1 VTGARKK
8 SDFLCCGLDI
18 KSYLCPVKINKQEI
32 NPLKEYSNYNYFN
45 NMNDKKLMNLAAD
58 NIRILAASMVE
69 KANSGHPGG
78 AMGGADFVNVLFS
91 EFLVYDPE
99 NPAWEGR
106 DRFFLDPGH
115 MSPMLYST
123 LALAGKFTLDELKE
137 FRQWG
142 SPTPGHP
149 ERDIMRGIENTSG
162 PLGQGHTFAVG
173 AAIAAKFMKARFEE
187 VMNQTIY
194 AYISDGGI
202 QEEISQG
209 AGRIAGAL
217 GLDNLIMFYDANDIQ
232 LSTETKDV
240 TIEDTAKKYEA
251 WGWKVI
257 KIDGNDADAIR
268 GALNEA
274 KAEAERPT
282 LIIGHTVM
290 GKGARK
296 ADGSSYEANCAT
308 HGAPLGGDAYV
319 NTIKNL
325 GGNPENPFT
334 VFPEVAE
341 LYAKRAAE
349 LKSIMAEK
357 YAVKAAWAK
366 ANPEKAAKLELF
378 FSGKAPEVNWAA
390 IEQKA
395 NVATRAASATVLG
408 ALATQVE
415 NMVVA
420 SADLSNSD
428 KTDGF
433 LKKTHAFKKGD
444 FSGAFFQA
452 GVSELTMA
460 CCCIGM
466 ALHGGIIPACGTFF
480 VFSDY
485 MKPAVR
491 MAALMEI
498 PVKFI
503 WTHDAFRVGE
513 DGPTHEPVE
522 QEAQIRLME
531 KLKNHKGHN
540 SMLVL
545 RPADAEETTVAWK
558 LAMDNMS
565 TPTALIFSRQ
575 NIVNLPAGNDYSQ
588 AAKGAYIVA
597 GSDENPDITLV
608 ASGSEVATLVAGAEL
623 LRKDGIKLRIVS
635 APSEGL
641 FRSQAPGYQ
650 ESIIPA
656 DAKVFGLT
664 AGLPVTLE
672 GLVGA
677 HGKVWGLESFGFSAP
692 YKVLDE
698 KLGFTAENV
707 YKQVK
712 AMI

>member
-1 VTGARKK
+1 
-8 SDFLCCGLDI
+8 
-18 KSYLCPVKINKQEI
+18 
-32 NPLKEYSNYNYFN
+32 
-45 NMNDKKLMNLAAD
+45 MNRAAD

-91 EFLVYDPE
+91 EFLVYDPQ
-99 NPAWEGR
+99 NPRWEGR

-115 MSPMLYST
+115 MSPMLYSV
-123 LALAGKFTLDELKE
+123 LAFTGKYTLDELKQ

-149 ERDIMRGIENTSG
+149 EVNVDRGVENTSG
-162 PLGQGHTFAVG
+162 PLGQGHTYAVG
-173 AAIAAKFMKARFEE
+173 AAIAAKFLKARFGE

-209 AGRIAGAL
+209 AGRIAGTL
-217 GLDNLIMFYDANDIQ
+217 GLDNLIMFYDSNDVQ
-232 LSTETKDV
+232 LSTNTEDV
-240 TIEDTAKKYEA
+240 TTENVAMKYEA
-251 WGWKVI
+251 WDWKVI
-257 KIDGNDADAIR
+257 TINGNDPDEIR
-268 GALNEA
+268 KALTEA
-274 KAEAERPT
+274 KAEKNRPT
-282 LIIGHTVM
+282 LIIGKTTM
-290 GKGARK
+290 GKGARR
-296 ADGSSYEANCAT
+296 ADGSSYEADCAT

-334 VFPEVAE
+334 IFPEVAE
-341 LYAKRAAE
+341 LYAKRAEE
-349 LKSIMAEK
+349 LKKIVADK
-357 YAVKAAWAK
+357 YAAKAEWAK
-366 ANPEKAAKLELF
+366 ANPEKAAKLAEF
-378 FSGKAPEVNWAA
+378 FSGKAPKVNWDA

-395 NVATRAASATVLG
+395 GGATRAGSATVLG

-415 NMVVA
+415 NMIVS

-444 FSGAFFQA
+444 FSGAFLQA
-452 GVSELTMA
+452 GVSELSMA
-460 CCCIGM
+460 CICIGM
-466 ALHGGIIPACGTFF
+466 SLHGGIIAACGTFF

-485 MKPAVR
+485 MKPALR
-491 MAALMEI
+491 MAALMEQ

-522 QEAQIRLME
+522 QEAQVRLLE

-545 RPADAEETTVAWK
+545 RPADVEETTIAWR
-558 LAMDNMS
+558 LAMENMS
-565 TPTALIFSRQ
+565 TPTALILSRQ
-575 NIVNLPAGNDYSQ
+575 NIVNLPAGTDYSQ
-588 AAKGAYIVA
+588 AAKGAYIIA
-597 GSDENPDITLV
+597 DADENPDVILV
-608 ASGSEVATLVAGAEL
+608 ASGSEVSTLVAGAEL
-623 LRKDGIKLRIVS
+623 LRKEGVKVRIVS

-641 FRSQAPGYQ
+641 FRNQSKEYQ
-650 ESIIPA
+650 ESILPA
-656 DAKVFGLT
+656 GAKIFGLT
-664 AGLPVTLE
+664 AGLPVNLE
-672 GLVGA
+672 GLVGSN
-677 HGKVWGLESFGFSAP
+677 GKVFGLESFGFSAP

-707 YKQVK
+707 YNQVK
-712 AMI
+712 AML

>member
-1 VTGARKK
+1 
-8 SDFLCCGLDI
+8 
-18 KSYLCPVKINKQEI
+18 
-32 NPLKEYSNYNYFN
+32 
-45 NMNDKKLMNLAAD
+45 MNDSKLMNRAAD

-69 KANSGHPGG
+69 KAKSGHPGG

-115 MSPMLYST
+115 MSPMLYSQ
-123 LALAGKFTLDELKE
+123 LALTGKFTIDELKE

-173 AAIAAKFMKARFEE
+173 AAIAAKFLKARFGE

-194 AYISDGGI
+194 AYISDGGV

-209 AGRIAGAL
+209 AGRIAGTL

-232 LSTETKDV
+232 LSTTTQEV
-240 TIEDTAKKYEA
+240 TTEDTAKKYEA

-257 KIDGNDADAIR
+257 CIDGNNPDEIR
-268 GALNEA
+268 QALNEA
-274 KAEAERPT
+274 KAETERPT

-296 ADGSSYEANCAT
+296 ADGSSYEACCAT
-308 HGAPLGGDAYV
+308 HGAPLGGDAYT

-325 GGNPENPFT
+325 GGDPENPF
-334 VFPEVAE
+334 VIFPEVAE
-341 LYAKRAAE
+341 LYAKRAEELRKIVAE
-349 LKSIMAEK
+349 RYAAKAE
-357 YAVKAAWAK
+357 WAK
-366 ANPEKAAKLELF
+366 ANPELAVKLESF
-378 FSGKAPEVNWAA
+378 FAGKAPQVDWASIA
-390 IEQKA
+390 QKPDA
-395 NVATRAASATVLG
+395 ATRAASATVLS

-415 NMVVA
+415 NMVVS

-433 LKKTHAFKKGD
+433 LKKTHAFQKGD

-466 ALHGGIIPACGTFF
+466 ALHGGVIPACGTFF

-491 MAALMEI
+491 MAALMEVPI
-498 PVKFI
+498 KFI

-545 RPADAEETTVAWK
+545 RPADVEETTVAWR
-558 LAMDNMS
+558 LAMENTT
-565 TPTALIFSRQ
+565 TPTALILSRQ
-575 NIVNLPAGNDYSQ
+575 NITNLPAGNDYAQ

-597 GSDENPDITLV
+597 GSDQNPDVVLV
-608 ASGSEVATLVAGAEL
+608 ASGSEVSTLVAGAEL
-623 LRKDGIKLRIVS
+623 LRKDGVKVRIVS

-641 FRSQAPGYQ
+641 FRSQPAEYQ
-650 ESIIPA
+650 ESVIPA
-656 DAKVFGLT
+656 GAKVFGLT

-677 HGKVWGLESFGFSAP
+677 NGKVWGLPSFGFSAP

-698 KLGFTAENV
+698 KLGFNAENV

-712 AMI
+712 EMI